1 MAPRNGGTK
10 GKGGYFWSRDEWR
23 VVVVK
28 DGEALPGA
36 SDERY
41 VKIPTTA
48 MLLLAPVMGGLFVVF
63 LPFVGFAL
71 VAHQLGKQTLA
82 TVRRRALHVP
92 AKAPAAKPAAA
103 TAKSGHG
110 MRKAS

>member
-10 GKGGYFWSRDEWR
+10 GEGGYFWSRDEWR
-23 VVVVK
+23 MVVVK

-36 SDERY
+36 KDERFM
-41 VKIPTTA
+41 KIPTTA

-92 AKAPAAKPAAA
+92 AKAPVARPAAAAKPAHEAV
-103 TAKSGHG
+103 
-110 MRKAS
+110 RKAS